1 MLNQEGDNKVR
12 FSYKILGRTPGV
24 AEATTYTGDVAA
36 KTPKEAMLAALVAE
50 FGNSSDESK
59 PLLNQLCDD
68 GWVDEG
74 TVLDNFEGVG
84 EDVESLSFDTGDFT
98 FDIEVDFCE
107 GNIDP
112 HYIDGAGD
120 A

>member
-1 MLNQEGDNKVR
+1 MR
-12 FSYKILGRTPGV
+12 FSYRILGRTPGV
-24 AEATTYTGDVAA
+24 AEATTYTGDVVAG
-36 KTPKEAMLAALVAE
+36 TPKEAILAALVAE

-59 PLLNQLCDD
+59 PLVNQLCDD

-84 EDVESLSFDTGDFT
+84 EDVESLVFDTGDFT
-98 FDIEVDFCE
+98 FDIEVDFGE
-107 GNIDP
+107 GNVD
-112 HYIDGAGD
+112 HDYVDGAGD